1 MNAPKKSIPP
11 TLEEAIAHFDSV
23 AKFTRENFGS
33 GYDYEQ
39 YARFLKQ
46 LRFYE
51 IAIAEGELVWK
62 KKRKKKEEGDV
73 KPN

>member
-1 MNAPKKSIPP
+1 MQPKSNSTPP
-11 TLEEAIAHFDSV
+11 TLEESIAHFDAV
-23 AKFTRENFGS
+23 AKFTRENFGG

-62 KKRKKKEEGDV
+62 KKRKKKEDTE
-73 KPN
+73 K